1 MKRLLIPSLVFLFV
15 ISSCTQIPA
24 PMPTPASTL
33 TLTPSPQPTETSLPP
48 TSTPEPTAT
57 PTPLVMLQRGIN
69 FGNMLEATN
78 EGDWG
83 SYVQKEYFDL
93 IEQAGF
99 DFIRLPVNW
108 KAHAVHTGYDDGD
121 ANYTI
126 DPAFF
131 ARVDDVVGWAL
142 KRNISIIIDFHNYEE
157 LMTEPNGEQFWYL
170 WRQIAEHYKEYPP
183 QVLFELANEPH
194 GAMTAALWNIYSFNA
209 LQVVRETNPT
219 RDVVIGSVEWN
230 SYNWV
235 TTLDVA
241 GDPHIIVT
249 FHYYEPFQ
257 FTHQG
262 AEWVDGSTAWLG
274 TIWPNNEERKREVI
288 RDFDLVA
295 NWAERQNVRVLL
307 GEFGA
312 YSKAP
317 QDSRI
322 RWTTFVREQAEA
334 RGFAWAYW
342 EFNAGFGVYDPN
354 AKVWRKD
361 LLKALIP

>member
-1 MKRLLIPSLVFLFV
+1 
-15 ISSCTQIPA
+15 
-24 PMPTPASTL
+24 MPP
-33 TLTPSPQPTETSLPP
+33 
-48 TSTPEPTAT
+48 T
-57 PTPLVMLQRGIN
+57 PTPLPTETPISPVTLVRGVN
-69 FGNMLEATN
+69 MGNMLEAPN

-83 SYVQKEYFDL
+83 SYVQEEYFDL
-93 IEQAGF
+93 IKEAGF
-99 DFIRLPVNW
+99 DFVRLPVNW

-121 ANYTI
+121 ASYTI

-142 KRNISIIIDFHNYEE
+142 KRNLSIIIDFHNYEE

-219 RDVVIGSVEWN
+219 RDVVIGPVEWN

-262 AEWVDGSTAWLG
+262 AEWVDGSNAWLG

-288 RDFDLVA
+288 RNFDLIS
-295 NWAERQNVRVLL
+295 NWAQRHNVRILL

-312 YSKAP
+312 YSRAP
-317 QDSRI
+317 QDSRV

-334 RGFAWAYW
+334 HGFAWSYW
-342 EFNAGFGVYDPN
+342 EFNAGFGIYDPI
-354 AKVWRKD
+354 AKVWRDD